1 MDKVLFELEKRGL
14 PYVVESTGADS
25 LVLFAV
31 GYTPFLYHDDE
42 FEIGAF
48 YPASHTAYTLAK
60 TLAGDKFIPN
70 PNENYKEIAE
80 RAGLGKR
87 GANDLIFTPEFG
99 SLCAL
104 GAIKIPNISY
114 SFSREIPDLECEN
127 CGICKKTCPNN
138 ALNQGFNFSL
148 CIRRQMDEGIEFG
161 VEKLLGKSVLG
172 CNKCS
177 VFCPKNKKEKIR
189 PPEIFQDTLKIDN
202 FFEKALS
209 GRRAL
214 SSLGDIIGHNMIR
227 PAKMLTLATYS
238 LQNLDEKYL
247 IWLKEL
253 EKYPDERVK
262 RAVDFIKTQKNYN

>member
-1 MDKVLFELEKRGL
+1 MDKVLEELKKRGL
-14 PYVVESTGADS
+14 PYVVESNGQDS
-25 LVLFAV
+25 VLLFAV
-31 GYTPFLYHDDE
+31 GYTPFLYHADE

-60 TLAGDKFIPN
+60 TLAGDNFIPN

-87 GANDLIFTPEFG
+87 GANDLIFVPEFG

-104 GAIKIPNISY
+104 GAIKFPNISY
-114 SFSREIPDLECEN
+114 SCSREIPDLGCKT

-138 ALNQGFNFSL
+138 ALNKGFDFAR
-148 CIRRQMDEGIEFG
+148 CIRRQMDEGIELG
-161 VEKLLGKSVLG
+161 AEKLLGKSVLG

-177 VFCPKNKKEKIR
+177 VVCPKNKVEKVR
-189 PPEIFQDTLKIDN
+189 PPEIFQEILNIDE
-202 FFEKALS
+202 FFTRALS

-214 SSLGDIIGHNMIR
+214 APLGDIIGHNMIR
-227 PAKMLTLATYS
+227 PAKMLTLATYA

-247 IWLKEL
+247 IWLEKL

-262 RAVDFIKTQKNYN
+262 RAVEFIKTQKNYN